1 MIEESEQKMKQ
12 PGTIYEAIGG
22 FDAIERLVAAF
33 YKRVGKNP
41 KLIPIFPD
49 DLTETARKQR
59 LFLTQFFGGPRLYSE
74 ERGNPMMRRRH
85 LPFEITPSRKDAW
98 LECMSKAL
106 EEAAIA
112 EPYRTAI
119 FEKLT
124 MTAHH
129 MMNTPE

>member
-1 MIEESEQKMKQ
+1 MKQ
-12 PGTIYEAIGG
+12 MNTPGTIYEAIGG
-22 FDAIERLVAAF
+22 FDTIDRLVTAF
-33 YKRVGKNP
+33 YTHVGKHS

-59 LFLTQFFGGPRLYSE
+59 LFLTQFFGGPRVYTE
-74 ERGNPMMRRRH
+74 DRGHPMLRKRH
-85 LPFEITPSRKDAW
+85 LPFPITPERKDAW
-98 LECMSKAL
+98 LECMDKAL
-106 EEAAIA
+106 DETEIE

>member
-1 MIEESEQKMKQ
+1 MTR
-12 PGTIYEAIGG
+12 PGTMFEAIGG
-22 FDAIERLVAAF
+22 FDTIDKLVNAF
-33 YKRVGKNP
+33 YKRVGARP
-41 KLIPIFPD
+41 ELIEIFPD

-59 LFLTQFFGGPRLYSE
+59 LFLTQFFGGPMIYSE

-85 LPFEITPSRKDAW
+85 LPFEITPTRRNAW
-98 LECMSKAL
+98 LECMNEAL
-106 EEAAIA
+106 NEAEIE

-124 MTAHH
+124 MTANH